1 MRRDGNRPRR
11 IAELVKRELAAMIP
25 RELDDP
31 RAHHVTL
38 TYAEVSPDLAHA
50 RVYFTLLA
58 GSREAPTVAKA
69 LNRASGLLRRTLA
82 ERLRLRVVPDL
93 RFEFDSSVERGDRLT
108 QLIDR
113 AVSQDRK
120 GHEE

>member
-1 MRRDGNRPRR
+1 MRKDTNRPRR
-11 IAELVKRELAAMIP
+11 IAELVKRELAGLIP

-31 RAHHVTL
+31 RAHHITL

-58 GSREAPTVAKA
+58 GAAEAAPAAAA
-69 LNRASGLLRRTLA
+69 LNRAAGFLRHALA
-82 ERLRLRVVPDL
+82 ERLRLRVVPEL

-108 QLIDR
+108 RLIDR
-113 AVSQDRK
+113 AISEDRK
-120 GHEE
+120 GRKE